1 MTKSVGRMQHYALIL
16 AYSRV
21 PLLFEYMLTGMYL
34 SSIYVHKISFTLT
47 SGDLVCQGKVALG
60 NLSFT
65 IRELQ
70 NSHHDTPWWV
80 WGLEHFL
87 NEHYPCGLV
96 QHGMPCRIHVGVLFQ
111 YMTIFEDKKVD
122 RYLHFAFRTCEVKWA
137 GNVTIHVWW
146 ARFTPSSDF
155 FQRLR
160 MSLSARECHEVV
172 FLDAS
177 HDFESAGSSSLF
189 LPPLPGIN
197 KLKRSLG
204 NKQVH
209 KIT

>member
-1 MTKSVGRMQHYALIL
+1 MQHYALIL

-111 YMTIFEDKKVD
+111 YMTIFWRQKSRQIFTLCIPNPLDVVVLDE
-122 RYLHFAFRTCEVKWA
+122 RCITCLVI
-137 GNVTIHVWW
+137 GT
-146 ARFTPSSDF
+146 
-155 FQRLR
+155 
-160 MSLSARECHEVV
+160 SLKG
-172 FLDAS
+172 LLLY
-177 HDFESAGSSSLF
+177 G
-189 LPPLPGIN
+189 PM
-197 KLKRSLG
+197 
-204 NKQVH
+204 
-209 KIT
+209 